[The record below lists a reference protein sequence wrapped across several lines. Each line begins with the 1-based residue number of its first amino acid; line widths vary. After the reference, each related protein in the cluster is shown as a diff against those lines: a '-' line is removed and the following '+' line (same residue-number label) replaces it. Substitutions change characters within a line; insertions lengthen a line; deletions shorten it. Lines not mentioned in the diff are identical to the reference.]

1 MGHMEQIKV
10 IVAGYDHYEGVDVNP
25 SYQVSQA
32 LADHG
37 MEGMRPVGPTEE
49 DPLEGVDLAIS
60 SVTMPVSFA
69 KAWPIL
75 HEAIERVQPDII
87 IATGLKRR
95 ARGIAMER
103 CAVNL
108 KEDDADDADDRQNSG
123 KQEPRGIVCET
134 GRQPIDPQGPAA
146 YWTRLPLRA
155 ILHDFGTCGI
165 PATLSSDAGTYV
177 CNALFYNLLA
187 WAAGHTDVLAGF
199 VSLPLVNEGGGQEWG
214 LPLNQQIQAV
224 REVVNETIRYY
235 RRPSSSPIL
244 IA

>member
-32 LADHG
+32 LAEHG

-75 HEAIERVQPDII
+75 HEAIERVHPDII

-108 KEDDADDADDRQNSG
+108 KEDDADDHENLG
-123 KQEPRGIVCET
+123 EQEPQDTVRQT
-134 GRQPIDPQGPAA
+134 SRQPIDPQGPAA

-187 WAAGHTDVLAGF
+187 WAAGHKDVLAGF
-199 VSLPLVNEGGGQEWG
+199 VSLPLVNESGGQECG
-214 LPLNQQIQAV
+214 LPLDQQIQAV

>member
-25 SYQVSQA
+25 SSQVSQA
-32 LADHG
+32 LAEHG
-37 MEGMRPVGPTEE
+37 MESMRKVGPTEE
-49 DPLEGVDLAIS
+49 DPLEGVDLTIS
-60 SVTMPVSFA
+60 SVIMPVSFA

-75 HEAIERVQPDII
+75 HEAIERVHPDII

-108 KEDDADDADDRQNSG
+108 KEDDASDRDNLGEKESQDAVRRTS
-123 KQEPRGIVCET
+123 RL
-134 GRQPIDPQGPAA
+134 PIDPQGPAA

-187 WAAGHTDVLAGF
+187 WAAGHKDVLAGF
-199 VSLPLVNEGGGQEWG
+199 VSLPLVNESGGQERG
-214 LPLNQQIQAV
+214 LPLDQQIQAV

>member
-32 LADHG
+32 LAEHG

-75 HEAIERVQPDII
+75 HEAIERVRPDII

-103 CAVNL
+103 
-108 KEDDADDADDRQNSG
+108 
-123 KQEPRGIVCET
+123 
-134 GRQPIDPQGPAA
+134 
-146 YWTRLPLRA
+146 
-155 ILHDFGTCGI
+155 
-165 PATLSSDAGTYV
+165 
-177 CNALFYNLLA
+177 
-187 WAAGHTDVLAGF
+187 
-199 VSLPLVNEGGGQEWG
+199 
-214 LPLNQQIQAV
+214 
-224 REVVNETIRYY
+224 
-235 RRPSSSPIL
+235 
-244 IA
+244 